1 MYENISYLLIKNR
14 TNIIAFKW
22 LKISVVKLLI
32 FLYEKRLETLRGTVR
47 NSTEIGAI
55 LYDKQI
61 GCL

>member
-1 MYENISYLLIKNR
+1 MYENVYYLLIKNR

-22 LKISVVKLLI
+22 LKISVVKLRI